1 MDPNHLEIR
10 VHIGQTFRT
19 MQAMQAMQA
28 VQNLAV
34 GCPFQDLRL
43 AKARRD
49 CSSTAAGRL
58 T

>member
-1 MDPNHLEIR
+1 MDPNHLEIG

-19 MQAMQAMQA
+19 MQVMWA